1 MPTELGAASKLR
13 ARLVP
18 KPKAT
23 EPDAAQEEERPPPRS
38 GCCYRPWA
46 ELLKRTFEIDVLRC
60 DRCQGRMRLVALV
73 LEDKSIARFLRTVG
87 EPTSLPLRAPA
98 RGPPYWQSRVLRRA
112 SGVRI
117 PRIVTTC
124 SAAS

>member
-1 MPTELGAASKLR
+1 MKYAGVLAAASKLR

-23 EPDAAQEEERPPPRS
+23 EAAAAQQEEKPPPRTGS
-38 GCCYRPWA
+38 SYRPWA

-73 LEDKSIARFLRTVG
+73 VEDKNIARYLRTLG
-87 EPTSLPLRAPA
+87 EPTSLPARAPS
-98 RGPPYWQSRVLRRA
+98 RG
-112 SGVRI
+112 
-117 PRIVTTC
+117 
-124 SAAS
+124 